1 MELTFLG
8 TGTSQGVPVIACH
21 CDVCESTDPRDKR
34 LRTAMLVDF
43 AGKRF
48 VIDTGPDFR
57 QQMLREKVEHL
68 DFVLLT
74 HEHKDHIAGMDD
86 IRSFNFAQH
95 MSMPIY
101 ANARTCAA
109 VKREYAYVFEEHKYP
124 GVPAFSLHTVED
136 KAFTA
141 QGILIQPIQVMHLNL
156 PILGYRIGKM
166 AYITDASHIA
176 EEEQEKLQD
185 LELLILDALRMEK
198 HYSHFNL
205 AEALEMV
212 GRLHP
217 RRAFF
222 THIGHGMGLHAAV
235 NKTLPSN
242 VQLAYDGLRIHIG
255 DPDTPQEE
263 AGKGGMEFNGGLI
276 Q

>member
-95 MSMPIY
+95 SDMDIY
-101 ANARTCAA
+101 ANAQTCKA
-109 VKREYAYVFEEHKYP
+109 VAREFAYAFAPHKYP
-124 GVPAFSLHTVED
+124 GVPQFRLHPVGDSPFTV
-136 KAFTA
+136 
-141 QGILIQPIQVMHLNL
+141 QGIPITPIRVLHLKM
-156 PILGYRIGKM
+156 PVLGYRIADM
-166 AYITDASHIA
+166 A
-176 EEEQEKLQD
+176 
-185 LELLILDALRMEK
+185 
-198 HYSHFNL
+198 
-205 AEALEMV
+205 
-212 GRLHP
+212 
-217 RRAFF
+217 
-222 THIGHGMGLHAAV
+222 
-235 NKTLPSN
+235 
-242 VQLAYDGLRIHIG
+242 
-255 DPDTPQEE
+255 
-263 AGKGGMEFNGGLI
+263 
-276 Q
+276 